1 MLSSRMRSAMRVIRA
16 AQRSEDALVGEVAAC
31 VRSGGTVIFPTETVY
46 GIGCDPEDEQA
57 IDAIYAA
64 KGRSADKPLA
74 LHVADAAQAE
84 PFIGEL
90 SECARRAMHQ
100 LWPGPVALIV
110 RRREGRYA
118 RAACGLPTISLRC
131 PDHNLCRALLREIGP
146 LAATS
151 ANISGSAPFTGDC
164 DNVAA
169 LPEAT
174 LAILAGPTKFRAES
188 TIVDC
193 TGTTPL
199 IVREGAVSF
208 DTMSEKL
215 GTLGRVR

>member
-16 AQRSEDALVGEVAAC
+16 AQRSESDLVSEVAVC

-46 GIGCDPEDEQA
+46 GIGCDPDDEQA

-74 LHVADAAQAE
+74 LHVANAAQAE

-90 SECARRAMHQ
+90 TECALRAMEQ

-110 RRREGRYA
+110 QRHAGRYA
-118 RAACGLPTISLRC
+118 RAACGLPTLSLRC
-131 PDHNLCRALLREIGP
+131 PDHDLCRALLRGVGP

-151 ANISGSAPFTGDC
+151 ANISGSVPFTGDS
-164 DNVAA
+164 DNFDA
-169 LPEAT
+169 LPQAS
-174 LAILAGPTKFRAES
+174 LAIFAGPTSLRMES
-188 TIVDC
+188 TIIDC
-193 TGTTPL
+193 TGNTPKT
-199 IVREGAVSF
+199 VREGVISSAAIR
-208 DTMSEKL
+208 EKL
-215 GTLGRVR
+215 GTPGRVR